1 MNYLRDIYVTDSMG
15 IGWSKII
22 EKTNGIKYANK
33 KFLEVFSGHVFPKLL
48 KDNGLSIHA
57 KGDSLSIQEAASFHI
72 NSKVIQPAQIYAHVV
87 DTFTANDFKEFSPTI
102 EVSSIESSTVE
113 SSKIEGP
120 AIEASPVEEQKVVT
134 YKSLVALNKS
144 NKEQNKTSEI
154 KKPTLKPK
162 VLENINLIIEI
173 LQENSPETGNMALT
187 QLFEILN
194 GERSKFE
201 IPNLS
206 NAEQQS
212 LDQIEV
218 ILEDNNVIKIC

>member
-87 DTFTANDFKEFSPTI
+87 DTFTADDFKKISQVT
-102 EVSSIESSTVE
+102 EVSQ
-113 SSKIEGP
+113 
-120 AIEASPVEEQKVVT
+120 QKVVT

>member
-1 MNYLRDIYVTDSMG
+1 MQSEAFMNYLRDIYVTDSMG

-87 DTFTANDFKEFSPTI
+87 DTFTADDF
-102 EVSSIESSTVE
+102 
-113 SSKIEGP
+113 
-120 AIEASPVEEQKVVT
+120 IEASPAEEQRVIT

-173 LQENSPETGNMALT
+173 LQENSPETGNMVLT

-218 ILEDNNVIKIC
+218 ILEDNGVIKIC

>member
-1 MNYLRDIYVTDSMG
+1 MQSEAFMNYLRDIYVTDSMG

-87 DTFTANDFKEFSPTI
+87 DTFTVDDFKRISQTI
-102 EVSSIESSTVE
+102 ETKSSTVE
-113 SSKIEGP
+113 SP
-120 AIEASPVEEQKVVT
+120 TIEASPAEEQRVIT

-144 NKEQNKTSEI
+144 NKKQNKTSEI

-162 VLENINLIIEI
+162 VLENINSIIEI
-173 LQENSPETGNMALT
+173 LQENSPETGNMVLT

>member
-87 DTFTANDFKEFSPTI
+87 DTFTADDFKEISQAAEVSPT
-102 EVSSIESSTVE
+102 VE
-113 SSKIEGP
+113 NPEIEGP
-120 AIEASPVEEQKVVT
+120 AIAASPVEEQKVVT

>member
-87 DTFTANDFKEFSPTI
+87 DTFTADDFKEISQTI
-102 EVSSIESSTVE
+102 ETESP
-113 SSKIEGP
+113 P
-120 AIEASPVEEQKVVT
+120 AEEQRVIT

-173 LQENSPETGNMALT
+173 LQENSPETGNMVLT

-218 ILEDNNVIKIC
+218 ILEDNGVIKIC

>member
-33 KFLEVFSGHVFPKLL
+33 KLLEVFSGHVFPKLL

-87 DTFTANDFKEFSPTI
+87 DTFTADDFKRISQTI
-102 EVSSIESSTVE
+102 ETESS
-113 SSKIEGP
+113 P
-120 AIEASPVEEQKVVT
+120 AEEQRVIT

>member
-72 NSKVIQPAQIYAHVV
+72 NSKVIQLAQIYAHVV
-87 DTFTANDFKEFSPTI
+87 DTFTADDFKEISQVT
-102 EVSSIESSTVE
+102 EVSPTVE
-113 SSKIEGP
+113 SPEIEGP
-120 AIEASPVEEQKVVT
+120 AIAASPVEEQKVVT